1 MAASEEITGWR
12 QTGTTLMGVLA
23 RGLSDFLLPPLC
35 LSCGAGGSLV
45 NTLCADCWK
54 GITFL
59 EKPYCPVS
67 GLPFAYDPGP
77 GIVSPQALA
86 HPPQYDCARS
96 VFVYD
101 GPAARMIHRYKYGD
115 RMEVAPAFA
124 TWMARA
130 GHEIL
135 TDADLI
141 VPVPL
146 HRRRLFWRRF
156 NQASELARH
165 IGGLK
170 GVALMPELLLRIRP
184 TRPQIG
190 LSGTARRRNVSGAFR
205 ANPRLASEAID
216 KIIVLVDDVLT
227 TGATVEA
234 CARVLKAIGAREVRV
249 LTLARVVPEETTP
262 I

>member
-1 MAASEEITGWR
+1 MR
-12 QTGTTLMGVLA
+12 LA
-23 RGLSDFLLPPLC
+23 DFLLPPLC
-35 LSCGAGGSLV
+35 LSCGAGVSQV

-54 GITFL
+54 TVHFL

-77 GIVSPQALA
+77 DIVSPQALA
-86 HPPQYDCARS
+86 HPPHYDCARS
-96 VFVYD
+96 VFAYE

-124 TWMARA
+124 RWMARA

-135 TDADLI
+135 ADADLI

-165 IGGLK
+165 IGQLA
-170 GVALMPELLLRIRP
+170 GVTLMPELLLRFRP
-184 TRPQIG
+184 TQPQIG

-205 ANPRLASEAID
+205 ANPVCASGATG

-234 CARVLKAIGAREVRV
+234 CARVLKGIGAREVRV
-249 LTLARVVPEETTP
+249 LTLARVVPDENTP